1 LLICSFQMTN
11 TKMTKRD
18 TEKPFTTVMAT
29 YFSVYSR
36 FLDTSFNGLETTH
49 DWEKFYVYLVKK
61 SIRMTK
67 MVTDKRNTDIDWKKI
82 VFPNVPDLFQVCRL
96 LFQANVDVR
105 IGIIDGQ
112 HRICAMMQLLTGWSI
127 EIQAN
132 SIPPKVFKR
141 QPHLKQSMETERN
154 EFDQL
159 LSTMTST
166 LVSVRTLVAESTREM
181 EDYAVAY
188 SKAREDSQS
197 KKKPRVLMDV

>member
-1 LLICSFQMTN
+1 MPNIKMTN
-11 TKMTKRD
+11 RD
-18 TEKPFTTVMAT
+18 REKPFTTVMAT

-36 FLDTSFNGLETTH
+36 WLDTFFNGLETTD

-67 MVTDKRNTDIDWKKI
+67 TLTDKRNTDIDWKKI
-82 VFPNVPDLFQVCRL
+82 VFPNLPDLFQVCRL

-141 QPHLKQSMETERN
+141 QPRLKQSMETERE

-159 LSTMTST
+159 LATMTST

-188 SKAREDSQS
+188 SNAREDSQS

>member
-1 LLICSFQMTN
+1 
-11 TKMTKRD
+11 MTK
-18 TEKPFTTVMAT
+18 T
-29 YFSVYSR
+29 
-36 FLDTSFNGLETTH
+36 L
-49 DWEKFYVYLVKK
+49 
-61 SIRMTK
+61 
-67 MVTDKRNTDIDWKKI
+67 TDKRNTDIDWKKI
-82 VFPNVPDLFQVCRL
+82 VFPNLPDLFQVCRL

-132 SIPPKVFKR
+132 SIPPKVFKH
-141 QPHLKQSMETERN
+141 QPLFKQSMETERE

-159 LSTMTST
+159 LATMSLT
-166 LVSVRTLVAESTREM
+166 LVSVRILVAGSTRDM